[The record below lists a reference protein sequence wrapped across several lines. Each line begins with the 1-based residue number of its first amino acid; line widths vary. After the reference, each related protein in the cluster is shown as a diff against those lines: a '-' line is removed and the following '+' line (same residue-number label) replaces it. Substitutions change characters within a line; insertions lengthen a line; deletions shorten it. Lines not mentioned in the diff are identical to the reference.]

1 MVLRQLHNT
10 INYGGSQEMNNK
22 KNYMIGLDIGT
33 TSVGYSVVEVNNQKI
48 IRKGNKRL
56 WGVRLFDAADTASER
71 RNFRSTRR
79 RYDRR
84 RYRIQLLQEEFKPEI
99 NKIDSLFFQKLKE
112 SFYQEKDTKNKTIK
126 LTNDEKRAIKEYQ
139 NKYKTIYHLRN
150 ELMNSPEKKDIRLV
164 YLAIHHIIKY
174 RGNFLYNMKEFN
186 VENLNISDKL
196 QECFLSCEIDDE
208 SIDYETLSQI
218 LLLDSKNDIKVKISA
233 LLTLSLGKNFASEF
247 GKLIIGNK
255 FDITKMLSI
264 ESDSKISLSFNSN
277 DFDEKYEEFSNILG
291 EEIEKLTIFKELYD
305 MLFLKRLFKASK
317 NTTLSALMIEKY
329 EEHKADL
336 KFLKDILKY
345 ESPEKKAETKNDS
358 KSQDKKAQK
367 VHGKNYYNIL
377 KNHLKDSY
385 TQYIKNQK
393 TTEEFCNEIKKVI
406 ETILTQYEISTE
418 LRTQYDQIEKERLE
432 NFTFMPRITDTENG
446 KYPYQLNKVELIKII
461 ENQGKYYPFLLE
473 KTKDQYKLVKLLE
486 FKIPYYVGPLVQKEQ
501 SQFAWMIPKQEHVKI
516 TPYNFDE
523 VIDKEKTAEEF
534 IKRMIGHCT
543 YFLDTPAMPNNSL
556 LYSEYKVRNELK
568 QIRING
574 IKLDNKM
581 QQKIIQELFMK
592 KSGTITDKAFKNYLR
607 YSSEYKMYSELVITG
622 YSADNKFANN
632 LQSYIDF
639 FGPNGI
645 FNNTSYTK
653 DNAEEIIEWI
663 TIFEDKDILK
673 SKVLKNYPNLSEEQI
688 NSILSKKYKGW
699 GNLSKELLTTKYYSD
714 PETSLKK
721 SILDLMVETDAN
733 FMQIINE
740 DKYKFQKM
748 IQEHNKIQ
756 EEKGIHYSLVKE
768 LATTPATKRGIYQS
782 LKVVAELI
790 KYMGYDP
797 EMIVIE
803 MAREEGEKKRVEDR
817 KKQLTKLYHDF
828 KSDIKDYQK
837 LSQELEKQ
845 EKINTQKLFLYFIQ
859 EGKSLYSGRPLNI
872 EDLDSYEVDHIIPR
886 TLIKDDS
893 IDNKALVYREEN
905 QKKAASYILP
915 KEYRTDANKKWWE
928 HLKKIGLMSPKK
940 FHNLIR
946 TEYKEDDIQGFI
958 NRQLVETRQI
968 TKHVANILSNLY
980 NNTKVVYLKASL
992 SHYYRERYELFKFRD
1007 LNDYHH
1013 AFDAYLAAVLGEY
1026 KEKYLNT
1033 ELNFEIVK
1041 EMNTK
1046 LFDSKDYQRLK
1057 YGYVI
1062 NSLDPSLN
1070 ENIVE
1075 LSKKYINKETGELL
1089 FDSNQFN
1096 STIEKNYYCN
1106 DILISRKAEI
1116 RSGQFFKQTVYPARM
1131 GTIPIKNNLSTELY
1145 GGYSNMETKYLI
1157 LLKYKNKT
1165 KIIGIPM
1172 DIAAKENTIPTLKDA
1187 FIREQLKLKQ
1197 EDTYTILRDK
1207 IPFETMI
1214 HYKNQDVYIK
1224 GYSVRNKNCEL
1235 SNAFQ
1240 LQIPKQQMQTWKYIF
1255 NKILNN
1261 SNPQTINDK
1270 KILDEYQL
1278 KEQAIMIC
1286 EYLFH
1291 QKEKYPLFKKDII
1304 KIEATLNLEN
1314 LSFEELSKI
1323 IKEVIKLYHCNS
1335 QNANLKEFGL
1345 GDRIGRLSGNNLDT
1359 GTLVFKSITGIYEYH
1374 YTIGDTTDEF

>member
-10 INYGGSQEMNNK
+10 INYGGSQEMNNQ

-48 IRKGNKRL
+48 VRKGNKRL
-56 WGVRLFDAADTASER
+56 WGVRLFDAATTASER
-71 RNFRSTRR
+71 RQFRSTRR

-84 RYRIQLLQEEFKPEI
+84 RYRIQLLQEEFQSEI
-99 NKIDSLFFQKLKE
+99 NKIDPLFFQKLKE
-112 SFYQEKDTKNKTIK
+112 AFYKEQDIKNKTIK
-126 LTNDEKRAIKEYQ
+126 LTKNEKKTMKEYQ

-150 ELMNSPEKKDIRLV
+150 ELMNNPEKKDIRLV

-174 RGNFLYNMKEFN
+174 RGNFLYNMKDFK
-186 VENLNISDKL
+186 VENLNIKDKL
-196 QECFLSCEIDDE
+196 QECFLSCEIDDDL
-208 SIDYETLSQI
+208 IDYETLSQT

-233 LLTLSLGKNFASEF
+233 LLVPALGKNFASEF
-247 GKLIIGNK
+247 AKLIIGNK

-264 ESDSKISLSFNSN
+264 ESDFNVSISFSSN
-277 DFDEKYEEFSNILG
+277 DFDEKYEEISNILG
-291 EEIEKLTIFKELYD
+291 EEIEKLAIFKELYD
-305 MLFLKRLFKASK
+305 MVFLKKLFKGSK
-317 NTTLSALMIEKY
+317 NTDLSSLMIEKY
-329 EEHKADL
+329 EEHKKDL

-345 ESPEKKAETKNDS
+345 EPAS
-358 KSQDKKAQK
+358 KDKK
-367 VHGKNYYNIL
+367 HGKYYYKVL
-377 KNHLKDSY
+377 KSKQDIY
-385 TQYIKNQK
+385 TQYIKNKK

-406 ETILTQYEISTE
+406 EELLNKYEVSTE
-418 LRTQYDQIEKERLE
+418 LRTQYAQVEKARLE
-432 NFTFMPRITDTENG
+432 NFTFMPKITDTENG
-446 KYPYQLNKVELIKII
+446 KYPYQLNEEELIKII

-473 KTKDQYKLVKLLE
+473 KIGDKYKLVKLLE
-486 FKIPYYVGPLVQKEQ
+486 FKIPYYVGPLVNKNQ
-501 SQFAWMIPKQEHVKI
+501 SNFAWMISKQEHVKI

-523 VIDKEKTAEEF
+523 VVDKEKTAEEF

-574 IKLDNKM
+574 EKLTNEL
-581 QQKIIQELFMK
+581 QQKIIEDLFMK
-592 KSGTITDKAFKNYLR
+592 KSGTITDKIFKNYLR
-607 YSSEYKMYSELVITG
+607 HSSECKVYNELVITG

-639 FGPNGI
+639 FGVNGI
-645 FNNTSYTK
+645 FNNASYTK

-673 SKVLKNYPNLSEEQI
+673 SKIIKNYPNLSDEQI

-714 PETSLKK
+714 PKTNLKK
-721 SILDLMVETDAN
+721 SILDLMTETEAN
-733 FMQIINE
+733 FMQIIND

-748 IQEHNKIQ
+748 IQEHNHIQ
-756 EEKGIHYSLVKE
+756 AEKGINYNLVKE
-768 LATTPATKRGIYQS
+768 LATSPATKRGIYQS
-782 LKVVAELI
+782 LKVVDELI
-790 KYMGYDP
+790 EYMGYNP

-828 KSDIKDYQK
+828 KNDIKDYQR
-837 LSQELEKQ
+837 LSKELEKQ
-845 EKINTQKLFLYFIQ
+845 QKINTQKLFLYFIQ

-872 EDLDSYEVDHIIPR
+872 EDLDTYEIDHIIPR

-915 KEYRTDANKKWWE
+915 KEYRTDLNKKWWE

-958 NRQLVETRQI
+958 NRQLVETKQI

-980 NNTKVVYLKASL
+980 DKTKIVYLKANL

-1041 EMNTK
+1041 EMNKK
-1046 LFDSKDYQRLK
+1046 LFDFKDYQKLK

-1062 NSLDPSLN
+1062 NSLDSSLN
-1070 ENIVE
+1070 ENISE
-1075 LSKKYINKETGELL
+1075 LSKNYIDMKTGELL
-1089 FDSNQFN
+1089 FDSNRFN

-1106 DILISRKAEI
+1106 DILISRKTEI
-1116 RSGQFFKQTVYPARM
+1116 RSGQFFKQTIYPAKV
-1131 GTIPIKNNLSTELY
+1131 GTIPIKNNLSTQSY
-1145 GGYSNMETKYLI
+1145 GGYSNVETKYLI

-1172 DIAAKENTIPTLKDA
+1172 DIASKENMTSKLKDD

-1197 EDTYTILRDK
+1197 GDNYTILRDK

-1224 GYSVRNKNCEL
+1224 GYSVRNKNSEL

-1240 LQIPKQQMQTWKYIF
+1240 LHIPKQQMQTWKHVF
-1255 NKILNN
+1255 NKIFNN
-1261 SNPQTINDK
+1261 FDISTIHDK

-1286 EYLFH
+1286 KYLFH
-1291 QKEKYPLFKKDII
+1291 QKEKYPLFKKEII
-1304 KIEATLNLEN
+1304 KIEETLNLEN

-1323 IKEVIKLYHCNS
+1323 IKELIKLYHCNS
-1335 QNANLKEFGL
+1335 QNANLKDFGL
-1345 GDRIGRLSGNNLDT
+1345 GDRIGRLSGNNLNT
-1359 GTLVFKSITGIYEYH
+1359 GTLIFKSITGIHEYH
-1374 YTIGDTTDEF
+1374 YQIGDTRDEL